1 VRLRIPAPLMAEIQR
16 HAEQQYPEE
25 GAGLILGSLDGED
38 RIARSVLPV
47 NNTFEAKQRGRR
59 YLIDPMAI
67 LRAEEEA
74 QQRGLSVLGVFHSHP
89 DHPPTPSKFD
99 VEWAVPWYVYLITA
113 VRQGIAEH
121 TRAWRLQED
130 HAEMIEEQ
138 LAIEQEAR

>member
-1 VRLRIPAPLMAEIQR
+1 VSLRMPVQLMAEIQR

-38 RIARSVLPV
+38 RTARSVLPV
-47 NNTFEAKQRGRR
+47 SNTFEAKQRGRR

-67 LRAEEEA
+67 LQAEKEA
-74 QQRGLSVLGVFHSHP
+74 DRTGLSVLGVFHSHP

-99 VEWAVPWYVYLITA
+99 LEWAVPWYIYLITA
-113 VRQGIAEH
+113 VRQGIAEQ

-130 HAEMIEEQ
+130 HVEMIEEQ
-138 LAIEQEAR
+138 LAIEPEAR

>member
-1 VRLRIPAPLMAEIQR
+1 MSLRIPAQLLAEIQR

-25 GAGLILGSLDGED
+25 GAGLILGLLDGED
-38 RIARSVLPV
+38 RTARSVLPV
-47 NNTFEAKQRGRR
+47 NNTFEAEQRGRR

-74 QQRGLSVLGVFHSHP
+74 QRKGSNVLGVYHSHP

-99 VEWAVPWYVYLITA
+99 LEWAVPWYIYLITA
-113 VRQGIAEH
+113 VRQGIAEQ

-130 HAEMIEEQ
+130 HAQMIEEQ
-138 LAIEQEAR
+138 LTIEQEAK

>member
-1 VRLRIPAPLMAEIQR
+1 MSLRMPVQLMAEIQR

-38 RIARSVLPV
+38 RTARSVLPV
-47 NNTFEAKQRGRR
+47 SNTFEAKQRGRR

-67 LRAEEEA
+67 LQAEKEA
-74 QQRGLSVLGVFHSHP
+74 DRTGLSVLGVFHSHP

-99 VEWAVPWYVYLITA
+99 LEWAVPWYIYLITA
-113 VRQGIAEH
+113 VRQGIAEQ

-130 HAEMIEEQ
+130 HVEMIEEQ
-138 LAIEQEAR
+138 LAIEPEAR

>member
-1 VRLRIPAPLMAEIQR
+1 MSLRIPAQVMAEIQR

-38 RIARSVLPV
+38 RTAHSVLPV
-47 NNTFEAKQRGRR
+47 NNTFEAEQRGRR
-59 YLIDPMAI
+59 YLIDPLAI

-74 QQRGLSVLGVFHSHP
+74 ERQGMSVLGVYHSHP

-99 VEWAVPWYVYLITA
+99 VEWAVPWYIYLITT
-113 VRQGIAEH
+113 VRQGIAAE

-130 HAEMIEEQ
+130 HTQMMEEP

>member
-1 VRLRIPAPLMAEIQR
+1 MPVQLMAEIQR

-38 RIARSVLPV
+38 RTARSVLPV
-47 NNTFEAKQRGRR
+47 SNTFEAKQRGRR

-67 LRAEEEA
+67 LQAEKEA
-74 QQRGLSVLGVFHSHP
+74 DRTGLSVLGVFHSHP

-99 VEWAVPWYVYLITA
+99 LEWAVPWYIYLITA
-113 VRQGIAEH
+113 VRQGIAEQ

-130 HAEMIEEQ
+130 HVEMIEEQ
-138 LAIEQEAR
+138 LAIEPEAR

>member
-1 VRLRIPAPLMAEIQR
+1 MSLRIPAQVMAEIQR

-38 RIARSVLPV
+38 RTARSVLPV
-47 NNTFEAKQRGRR
+47 SNTFEAEQRGRR

-74 QQRGLSVLGVFHSHP
+74 ERQGMSVLGVYHSHP

-99 VEWAVPWYVYLITA
+99 VEWAVPWYIYLITA
-113 VRQGIAEH
+113 VRQGIAEQ

-130 HAEMIEEQ
+130 HAQMIEEP

>member
-1 VRLRIPAPLMAEIQR
+1 VSLRIPARLMAEIQR

-25 GAGLILGSLDGED
+25 GAGLILGLLDGED
-38 RIARSVLPV
+38 RTARSVLPV
-47 NNTFEAKQRGRR
+47 SNTFEAHQRGRR

-67 LRAEEEA
+67 LRAE
-74 QQRGLSVLGVFHSHP
+74 QQAEQKGLSVLGVFHSHP

-99 VEWAVPWYVYLITA
+99 EEWAVPWYIYLITA
-113 VRQGIAEH
+113 VRQGIAEQ

-130 HAEMIEEQ
+130 HARMIEEQ

>member
-1 VRLRIPAPLMAEIQR
+1 MSLRIPAQLMAEIQR

-47 NNTFEAKQRGRR
+47 NNTFEAQQRGRR

-67 LRAEEEA
+67 LKAEEEA
-74 QQRGLSVLGVFHSHP
+74 QREGLSVLGVFHSHP

-99 VEWAVPWYVYLITA
+99 LEWAVPWYVYLITA
-113 VRQGIAEH
+113 VRQGIAEQ

-130 HAEMIEEQ
+130 HAQMTEEQ